1 MLEPENTVS
10 SRKHVFDCITSEREY
25 QDLTAQNW
33 NHKGHPSIAAEL
45 LMMEEYLLKARTAYC
60 GTRDDAETLDVLRK
74 IAGIAVRCLEN
85 YGVAPRPLPIGFFPA
100 PIVTHLENQ
109 K

>member
-10 SRKHVFDCITSEREY
+10 SREHVFDCITSEREY
-25 QDLTAQNW
+25 QDKTVQKW
-33 NHKGHPSIAAEL
+33 NHKGHPPIAAEL
-45 LMMEEYLLKARTAYC
+45 LMMEEYLLKARTAWC
-60 GTRDDAETLDVLRK
+60 NTRDDAETLDVLRK

-85 YGVAPRPLPIGFFPA
+85 YGAVPRPCPMDLYPA
-100 PIVTHLENQ
+100 PVLTHLENQ